1 MMPGVDAEA
10 CRRAAWR
17 ELVFDVARNSGEVRL
32 KVSGAS
38 MLPVA
43 WPGDVVTVRRCELAD
58 LRPGQIALFGQK
70 EKLTVHRVTQIADDH
85 LIARG
90 DSLPCCDPPV
100 RASEIVGRVVNIV
113 RNGRFVPTEPSFWQ
127 RVVASILRHSG
138 PCRRI
143 LLLADARLL
152 RLEDL
157 RLPWAS
163 SRPPLP
169 PCI

>member
-1 MMPGVDAEA
+1 MVPPVDAEA

-17 ELVFDVARNSGEVRL
+17 ELVFDVARSSGEVRL

-58 LRPGQIALFGQK
+58 LHPGQIVLFGQK
-70 EKLTVHRVTQIADDH
+70 EKLTVHRVTHVAGDY

-100 RASEIVGRVVNIV
+100 SASEIVGQVMSIV
-113 RNGRFVPTEPSFWQ
+113 RNGRLIPPDPSFWQ
-127 RVVASILRHSG
+127 RIVASILRHSG

-143 LLLADARLL
+143 LLLADAILL
-152 RLEDL
+152 RLEEL

-169 PCI
+169 PCL